1 MKKDWIRTLLADAI
15 ARRSPV
21 AIMRKTLGAAP
32 LLCIPLKMSEKLVI
46 VAPYTDFQPDGFEVV
61 RLRDISNVRANE
73 QAAFHEQVMYAEG
86 VLTDLFPPAV
96 SLESFSALLTDLFAL
111 GEPVAVSGKQNVL
124 LLGVIEKAGKK
135 KLRVRYI
142 DGEGHVD
149 EDPTRFAYEDISSVS
164 FGSRY
169 LKLVVQYADKFA
181 ETAVESDV
189 SAAPPRDAE

>member
-21 AIMRKTLGAAP
+21 AIMRKKIGALP
-32 LLCIPLKMSEKLVI
+32 LLCIPLQMSEKLVI
-46 VAPYTDFQPDGFEVV
+46 VAPYTDFKPDGFEVV
-61 RLRDISNVRANE
+61 RLRDISNVRADE
-73 QAAFHEQVMYAEG
+73 QAAFHEQVMQAEG
-86 VLTDLFPPAV
+86 VLTGLFPPKV
-96 SLESFSALLTDLFAL
+96 SLESFPSLLTDLFAL

-124 LLGVIEKAGKK
+124 LLGTIEKAGKK
-135 KLRVRYI
+135 KLRVRYV

-169 LKLVVQYADKFA
+169 LKLVVQYADKPA
-181 ETAVESDV
+181 EDASEPAEPTDE
-189 SAAPPRDAE
+189 DAE